1 MAAPAALSIPQ
12 QYRNAFTLI
21 GKLYSRKN
29 MPSSI
34 EDSRGNFEGLNKAFG
49 QHGAEWLKAMAP
61 PTKAVAKGAAGKKA
75 TGKKKSKP
83 AHA

>member
-34 EDSRGNFEGLNKAFG
+34 EDSRENFEGLSKAFG
-49 QHGAEWLKAMAP
+49 QHGTEWLKAMAP
-61 PTKAVAKGAAGKKA
+61 PTKAIAKGTGAKKAGAGKK
-75 TGKKKSKP
+75 KKT